1 MVHVELIIYD
11 SADGAFNVGPPTCIP
26 LVLVELD
33 VRDGTD
39 RAFDAGPPA
48 CIPNSSPSQV
58 RFNESTPMS

>member
-11 SADGAFNVGPPTCIP
+11 SANGAFNAGPPTCIP

-48 CIPNSSPSQV
+48 CIPNSSPS
-58 RFNESTPMS
+58 